1 MKNKDRKSVD
11 AAQLYV
17 REMELLQGMK
27 EIEKRR
33 SLSADALFKEFTL
46 LGQEYEKLL
55 KQAIKITRIGDA
67 SQWKLML
74 ANEEIERQKEELGV
88 AYRKMESLARTDPL
102 TNLSNRR
109 DFYEKLVYEKFRSE
123 RGNKAFS
130 LVLGDIDNF
139 KSYNDRFGH
148 DCGDFIL
155 VETAN
160 IIKSVVRKQDVVGR
174 WGGEEFILLL
184 PEATLSGGERVAESI
199 RQKIAEESFCFNK
212 NRFSLTMTFGVSEFD
227 GFSDIDPCIK
237 MADEALYLGK
247 IKGKN
252 CVVLAGGKQKEI
264 TGDQRG

>member
-11 AAQLYV
+11 AAQIYV
-17 REMELLQGMK
+17 REVELLKRMKKLGQGH
-27 EIEKRR
+27 
-33 SLSADALFKEFTL
+33 SLPVEVLFQEFTT

-74 ANEEIERQKEELGV
+74 ANEEIKRQKEELGA
-88 AYRKMESLARTDPL
+88 AYQKMEILARTDPL

-109 DFYEKLVYEKFRSE
+109 DFYEKLVYERFRSE
-123 RGNKAFS
+123 RSGKPFS

-184 PEATLSGGERVAESI
+184 PEATLPGGERVAEGI
-199 RQKIAEESFCFNK
+199 RQKIAAESFCFDK
-212 NRFSLTMTFGVSEFD
+212 HRFSLTMTFGVSEFD
-227 GFSDIDPCIK
+227 GSSDIDPCIK

-252 CVVLAGGKQKEI
+252 CVVLAGSEKK
-264 TGDQRG
+264 